1 MANFSIDSLKE
12 KYDAGV
18 ECVNSTVDS
27 LKDITV
33 NPKIDASF
41 TVKSK
46 KNKNNLFD
54 CKFKFDKEFSL
65 FNLIAWILAF
75 IAALVTAR
83 IIINAFFSLFT
94 KKSVKKNGKKKDKK
108 AKKSEKCKDNDEE
121 RCDVDELFILDG
133 VSEEI

>member
-1 MANFSIDSLKE
+1 MADFSVNTIKE
-12 KYDAGV
+12 KYNAGV
-18 ECVNSTVDS
+18 DCVNSTVNT

-65 FNLIAWILAF
+65 FKLIGWVLAF
-75 IAALVTAR
+75 LAALVTAR

-94 KKSVKKNGKKKDKK
+94 KKSDKKTNKKKDKK
-108 AKKSEKCKDNDEE
+108 AKKAKNSDIKDCSDE
-121 RCDVDELFILDG
+121 DELYILDG
-133 VSEEI
+133 VSKED